1 MRKIAIILLIVPILL
16 SIFQCGG
23 KKPPKPIELT
33 DPKYYFVI
41 NVDYMWL
48 YIRIGPNCIVTN
60 DTISITVPGK
70 SDRYIEGI
78 KQTGWDLVTLP
89 GGDTSFAYQVS
100 DTILYIPSIRQ
111 TIHPYRILVG
121 PVQAGT
127 FWKGRPPYDYYDY
140 SIVGFEDVY
149 SPVAGETYRGCAKV
163 RRTSSGTNNI
173 TYYWWSTEFGK
184 VKEIEYHSEQCFQGM
199 ELKYLDKTHIIP

>member
-1 MRKIAIILLIVPILL
+1 MRKITIIILTVLIFLA
-16 SIFQCGG
+16 IFQCGG
-23 KKPPKPIELT
+23 KKPPQPSELT

-48 YIRIGPNCIVTN
+48 YVRIGPNCIVTD

-78 KQTGWDLVTLP
+78 KQTGWDMVTLP

-100 DTILYIPSIRQ
+100 DTIFYLSSTQQ
-111 TIHPYRILVG
+111 TTLPPYRILVG

-127 FWKGRPPYDYYDY
+127 FWKDRPPYNYDY
-140 SIVGFEDVY
+140 NIVGLEDVY
-149 SPVAGETYRGCAKV
+149 SPIAGETYSKCAKV
-163 RRTSSGTNNI
+163 RRTSSDNNKI
-173 TYYWWSTEFGK
+173 KYYWWSTEFGK
-184 VKEIEYHSEQCFQGM
+184 VKEIEYQSEQCLQGM